1 MESRIPI
8 PTDNIYKFY
17 ALFGLALFIFCIGA
31 ILYVNSSTNELVFSA
46 VPEYESLESIEHP
59 TALETAK
66 KQFIEKR
73 INVAVA
79 DRKFLEKAIG
89 VILGISILL
98 MIYGF
103 RKWHLKVQPVQDE
116 TARLQ
121 LEKLRL
127 EVGALRGDKPAESSS
142 DGNEKP

>member
-1 MESRIPI
+1 MSWFFPLFR
-8 PTDNIYKFY
+8 NIR
-17 ALFGLALFIFCIGA
+17 
-31 ILYVNSSTNELVFSA
+31 
-46 VPEYESLESIEHP
+46 SLESIEHP

-79 DRKFLEKAIG
+79 DRKFLETAIG
-89 VILGISILL
+89 VIWAMSILL
-98 MIYGF
+98 IVYGF
-103 RKWHLKVQPVQDE
+103 LRWHLKVQPVQDE

-142 DGNEKP
+142 DG